1 LPTQLLTRIVW
12 RIDLSPLSSPRSSL
26 ASWPGSTS
34 SSDMDLLGVLSL
46 EAPADLTFE
55 APARKVVLDWRQQ
68 LWHRYDSFRGTKLL
82 KSHVMVFKS
91 YRHSLLA
98 RMEYSTKVVR
108 SEKKRQLDKMLCE
121 QEKCATL
128 TKNKIA
134 RWSEDSYRGRGRVG
148 NSCR

>member
-1 LPTQLLTRIVW
+1 LPTQLLIRIAW
-12 RIDLSPLSSPRSSL
+12 RTDLSPLSSPRSSL

-46 EAPADLTFE
+46 DLTFE

-82 KSHVMVFKS
+82 KPHIMVFKS

-108 SEKKRQLDKMLCE
+108 SERKRQLDKMLCE

-128 TKNKIA
+128 AKNKIA
-134 RWSEDSYRGRGRVG
+134 GWSEDSYRGRGCVG

>member
-1 LPTQLLTRIVW
+1 
-12 RIDLSPLSSPRSSL
+12 
-26 ASWPGSTS
+26 
-34 SSDMDLLGVLSL
+34 MDLLSVLSS

-98 RMEYSTKVVR
+98 KMEYSTKVVR

-128 TKNKIA
+128 AKNKIA
-134 RWSEDSYRGRGRVG
+134 GWSEDSYRGRGRVG